1 MHTIRI
7 RVNDKVYD
15 KLMWLLGKFSPDE
28 LEIIAEDKEYSQ
40 NQKYLTNELKD
51 IVEDNAT
58 FIDYDEAEKRL
69 ENIIKK
75 NENSI

>member
-15 KLMWLLGKFSPDE
+15 KLMWLLRKFSPDE

-51 IVEDNAT
+51 IIEDNAT

>member
-28 LEIIAEDKEYSQ
+28 LEIITEDKEYSQ
-40 NQKYLTNELKD
+40 NQKYLANELKD

>member
-15 KLMWLLGKFSPDE
+15 KLMWLLGKFSSDE
-28 LEIIAEDKEYSQ
+28 VEIIAEDKEYSQ
-40 NQKYLTNELKD
+40 NQKYLANELND